1 MLRRSALVA
10 ALIGATLAGTGLSAL
25 AQTDAAWPSRPISL
39 VVPAAPGG
47 TTDLTARMLA
57 EPMAKLLGQSV
68 VVENKPGG
76 NGNIGTVNV
85 ARAKPDGYTL
95 LVQYS
100 GYHVGN
106 PWLSKST
113 PWQVKDFQPIALAIR
128 APQVVV
134 VPASLP
140 TKTLGEFVAYAK
152 ANPGKVNYA
161 SSGIGAIQHIAG
173 EMLNSAAGIDMTH
186 VPYKGSGQVYAD
198 LIANQVQ
205 THITS
210 VPSAMPHIQSGKLR
224 ALAITG
230 DKRLPSLPDVP
241 TVAEAGYPTLLLDSW
256 FAVYA
261 PAGTPA
267 PVVSKLAGVL
277 QQIIES
283 PEFRRKA
290 EEQGGTAVYMDPKQL
305 EAFTASELQRW
316 GRIIQAA
323 KITTD

>member
-1 MLRRSALVA
+1 MLRRSALLA
-10 ALIGATLAGTGLSAL
+10 ALAGATLAATGLPAF
-25 AQTDAAWPSRPISL
+25 AQADAAWPTRPIGL
-39 VVPAAPGG
+39 IVPAAPGG

-57 EPMAKLLGQSV
+57 EPMTKLLGQSV
-68 VVENKPGG
+68 VVENRPGG
-76 NGNIGTVNV
+76 NGNIGTVAV

-106 PWLSKST
+106 PWLSKNT
-113 PWQVKDFQPIALAIR
+113 PWQIKDFQPIALAIR

-140 TKTLGEFVAYAK
+140 TKTLAEFVAYTK

-161 SSGIGAIQHIAG
+161 SAGIGAIQHIAG

-224 ALAITG
+224 ALAVTS

-261 PAGTPA
+261 PVGTPA

-277 QQIIES
+277 KQIVES

-316 GRIIQAA
+316 GRIIQTAR
-323 KITTD
+323 ITTD

>member
-1 MLRRSALVA
+1 MLRRSALLA
-10 ALIGATLAGTGLSAL
+10 ALAGATLAATGLPAF
-25 AQTDAAWPSRPISL
+25 AQTDAAWPARPISL
-39 VVPAAPGG
+39 IVPAAPGG

-57 EPMAKLLGQSV
+57 EPMTKLLGQSV
-68 VVENKPGG
+68 VVENRPGG
-76 NGNIGTVNV
+76 NGNIGTVAV

-106 PWLSKST
+106 PWLSKNT
-113 PWQVKDFQPIALAIR
+113 PWQIKDFQPIALAIR

-140 TKTLGEFVAYAK
+140 TKTLAEFVAYVK

-224 ALAITG
+224 ALAVTG

-241 TVAEAGYPTLLLDSW
+241 TATEAGYPTLILDSW

-277 QQIIES
+277 KQIVES

-305 EAFTASELQRW
+305 ETFTASELQRW
-316 GRIIQAA
+316 GKIIQTA

>member
-1 MLRRSALVA
+1 MLRRSALLA
-10 ALIGATLAGTGLSAL
+10 ALAGATLAATGLPVL
-25 AQTDAAWPSRPISL
+25 AQTDAAWPARPISL
-39 VVPAAPGG
+39 IVPAAPGG

-57 EPMAKLLGQSV
+57 EPMTKLLGQSV
-68 VVENKPGG
+68 VVENRPGG
-76 NGNIGTVNV
+76 NGNIGTVAV

-106 PWLSKST
+106 PWLSKNT
-113 PWQVKDFQPIALAIR
+113 PWQIKDFQPIALAIR

-140 TKTLGEFVAYAK
+140 TKTLAEFVAYVK

-267 PVVSKLAGVL
+267 PVVSKLAGGL
-277 QQIIES
+277 KQIVES

-316 GRIIQAA
+316 GKIIQTA